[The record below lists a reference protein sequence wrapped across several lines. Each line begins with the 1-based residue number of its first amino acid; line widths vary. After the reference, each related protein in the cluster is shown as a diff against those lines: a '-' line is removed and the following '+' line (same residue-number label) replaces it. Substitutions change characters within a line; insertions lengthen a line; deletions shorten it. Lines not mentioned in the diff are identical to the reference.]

1 MLWLS
6 LMLVSCLWVPAWCG
20 QLEIIDHRTAEE
32 GLFDNTVNA
41 VSSAGNAGVFIAS
54 AGGLHILS
62 DYYFL
67 PIFQKIPAV
76 ALSQDPAGDLWAA
89 TSPGFIYRITDRDD
103 LWTASRFPVD
113 PGMKITAIAARFG
126 IVTIGSDS
134 GLYYAGPDGAL
145 HTIIRD
151 TGVTA
156 LAAAEDGTIIA
167 GARDRAHRK
176 GGLLIIGGAF
186 AAKTG
191 WVGELS
197 GRTVRALLVDG
208 DRLLIGTDAGG
219 AFVLS
224 ADGLRNVALPGKPGR
239 ITAFLVYGETTVIA
253 SDTGLYASTK
263 GGAFESFSAE
273 GNAPI
278 GITSLTAG
286 PDQTIW
292 VGTKSDGIYL
302 VRLRP

>member
-1 MLWLS
+1 
-6 LMLVSCLWVPAWCG
+6 
-20 QLEIIDHRTAEE
+20 LEIIDHRTAEE
-32 GLFDNTVNA
+32 GLYDNTVNA
-41 VSSAGNAGVFIAS
+41 VSAAGGTGVFIAS

-89 TSPGFIYRITDRDD
+89 TSAGFIYRITDRDG

-113 PGMKITAIAARFG
+113 PGKKITAIAARFG
-126 IVTIGSDS
+126 VVTIGTDS

-145 HTIIRD
+145 HKIIKE

-156 LAAAEDGTIIA
+156 LAVAEDGTIIA

-191 WVGELS
+191 WVNGLS
-197 GRTVRALLVDG
+197 DRTVRALLVDG
-208 DRLLIGTDAGG
+208 DRLLIGTDADG

-224 ADGLRNVALPGKPGR
+224 ADGLRNVTLPGKPGR

-253 SDTGLYASTK
+253 SDAGLYSSMK
-263 GGAFESFSAE
+263 DGAFESFTAE
-273 GNAPI
+273 GITPT
-278 GITSLTAG
+278 GITSLAAG
-286 PDQTIW
+286 PGSTVW
-292 VGTKSDGIYL
+292 VGTENDGVYL

>member
-1 MLWLS
+1 MTKQRILPALWLS

-32 GLFDNTVNA
+32 GLYDNTVNA
-41 VSSAGNAGVFIAS
+41 VSAAGDAGVFIAS

-89 TSPGFIYRITDRDD
+89 TSAGFIYRIIDRDG

-113 PGMKITAIAARFG
+113 PEKKITAIAARFG
-126 IVTIGSDS
+126 VVTIGTDS

-145 HTIIRD
+145 HTIIKE

-156 LAAAEDGTIIA
+156 LAVAEDGTIIA

-186 AAKTG
+186 AGKTG
-191 WVGELS
+191 WVSELS
-197 GRTVRALLVDG
+197 GRAVRALLVDG
-208 DRLLIGTDAGG
+208 DRLLIGTAADG

-224 ADGLRNVALPGKPGR
+224 ADGLRNVALPENPGSDNGVPR
-239 ITAFLVYGETTVIA
+239 IRR
-253 SDTGLYASTK
+253 DHRH
-263 GGAFESFSAE
+263 
-273 GNAPI
+273 
-278 GITSLTAG
+278 
-286 PDQTIW
+286 
-292 VGTKSDGIYL
+292 
-302 VRLRP
+302 RLRYGALCLDEGRSV